1 MLFPPTPRPQGTPP
15 NQSGIRCKISSLNS
29 CFRTETRVLLL
40 GSPGLRGQACPRL
53 PLLSSHGPL
62 ASTWPSSVMWPA
74 SASRPAPISETA
86 TRRPPGP
93 AAAAAAGGPGTRA
106 LESRPRT
113 GLAAPGRFLMAEL
126 GGGEG
131 LFPCSICSVK
141 FVKCKESLNS
151 CIFKREKSYLT
162 LLCSRFTYTHS
173 LEPSFSFNI
182 VKILKESCNFIL
194 FSPAEK
200 KN

>member
-1 MLFPPTPRPQGTPP
+1 MLQDPDQGLALGQPRAERPGPPTFTTVVKPRP
-15 NQSGIRCKISSLNS
+15 SGQYLA
-29 CFRTETRVLLL
+29 VLSDVARL
-40 GSPGLRGQACPRL
+40 GAP
-53 PLLSSHGPL
+53 
-62 ASTWPSSVMWPA
+62 PSSDL
-74 SASRPAPISETA
+74 ETA
-86 TRRPPGP
+86 TRCPPGP

-200 KN
+200 KNHIMLILIQFFKIQL